1 MRKYELLTENTVERK
16 KWYEALK
23 CSSLTARAFKYS
35 LTKRPRN
42 IGKLAKLMDKG
53 AIEKVKDIC
62 EEEKRKIISEFK
74 RENK

>member
-23 CSSLTARAFKYS
+23 CSSLTAREYKNS
-35 LTKRPRN
+35 LSKRPRN

-53 AIEKVKDIC
+53 GIEKVKDIC